1 MTVVQATELALDRHT
16 RGRGLSRIRPSARKT
31 QRSFFRRPLP
41 VSAPASAFTLAP
53 PSGTTFFAG
62 GVQVCVMG
70 KVFCLAIVAFVAAHG
85 TLASTGERPQRTIPC
100 DEFVDVTRFP
110 YPGARL
116 VLGAVSVPRAYG
128 RAYPRSGAWPYFAKG
143 GIVVKSGT
151 SITIT
156 VPPAWRKR
164 VAISWGN
171 NVHRVFHTIR
181 IAACSR
187 VYQGYAYAG
196 GFFLRRP
203 SACAPLVFAVGDRRK
218 RVWFGIG
225 RRCR

>member
-1 MTVVQATELALDRHT
+1 M
-16 RGRGLSRIRPSARKT
+16 GYKY
-31 QRSFFRRPLP
+31 
-41 VSAPASAFTLAP
+41 
-53 PSGTTFFAG
+53 
-62 GVQVCVMG
+62 VMG
-70 KVFCLAIVAFVAAHG
+70 KIFCLVIIGCIAAQG
-85 TLASTGERPQRTIPC
+85 TLASTSERPQRTIPC
-100 DEFVDVTRFP
+100 GEQVKIVQFP
-110 YPGARL
+110 YPGYRL

-128 RAYPRSGAWPYFAKG
+128 RSYPRAGAWPYFAKG
-143 GIVVKSGT
+143 GIVVRSGT
-151 SITIT
+151 SVTIT

-187 VYQGYAYAG
+187 VPKQGYAYAG

-203 SACAPLVFAVGDRRK
+203 SACAPLVFAVGDRRQT
-218 RVWFGIG
+218 VWFGIG